1 MQNGCFG
8 EVLILRGSAP
18 LKAHAMKTAEGR
30 MLMPSTGSAEILR
43 SVNPFGAQ
51 KARFAQDDNGDG
63 RGLERAFVVARSGPG

>member
-1 MQNGCFG
+1 
-8 EVLILRGSAP
+8 
-18 LKAHAMKTAEGR
+18 MKTAEGR

-63 RGLERAFVVARSGPG
+63 RGLEPAFVVARSGPG